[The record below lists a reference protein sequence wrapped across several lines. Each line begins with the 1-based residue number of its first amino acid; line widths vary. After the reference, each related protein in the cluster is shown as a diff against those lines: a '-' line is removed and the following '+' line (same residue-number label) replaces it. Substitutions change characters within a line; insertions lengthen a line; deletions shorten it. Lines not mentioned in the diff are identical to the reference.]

1 MNQSATSAT
10 QKTSPM
16 SNSPRTVKFLASIL
30 AGDPLNLI
38 EAIRIAERAGADMIS
53 LDVSDGHF
61 VPTISFGED
70 VVRRTVESTSLPV
83 EVHLMVSRPDDW
95 IERMDGC
102 GHAQMLFH
110 LEASSRAMGVVNAI
124 RQKGVKP
131 GVALNL
137 ETPISAVAP
146 MLPYIDSVCLMG
158 IVPGFAGQKLMD
170 TTYRRVSELRELIDQ
185 SGSAVTI
192 TVDGGVKAHN
202 AVQLVDAGAHCLVMS
217 SGIYGA
223 TDPEASLR
231 EIRARL

>member
-1 MNQSATSAT
+1 MTD
-10 QKTSPM
+10 
-16 SNSPRTVKFLASIL
+16 SPRTVKFLASIL

-70 VVRRTVESTSLPV
+70 VVRRTVESTKLPV

-95 IERMDGC
+95 VERMDGC

-124 RQKGVKP
+124 RKKGVKP

-137 ETPISAVAP
+137 ETPVAAVGP

-158 IVPGFAGQKLMD
+158 IVPGFAGQKLEHI
-170 TTYRRVSELRELIDQ
+170 TYQKVSELRQMIDAT
-185 SGSAVTI
+185 GSPATI
-192 TVDGGVKAHN
+192 TVDGGVKAEN

-217 SGIYGA
+217 SGIYGS
-223 TDPEASLR
+223 DNPEGSL
-231 EIRARL
+231 EVIRMNMRR